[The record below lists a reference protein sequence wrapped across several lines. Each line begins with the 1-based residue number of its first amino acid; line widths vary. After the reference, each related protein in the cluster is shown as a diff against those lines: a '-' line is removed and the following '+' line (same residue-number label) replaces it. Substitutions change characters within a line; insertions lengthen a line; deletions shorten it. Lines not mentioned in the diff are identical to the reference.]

1 MTDDQFE
8 EFMAVYVAYW
18 PDAPLL
24 GPATLGIWRQKLDQ
38 VDERALVAALETLF
52 HDGSH
57 FAPALGELVRRAHD
71 LADDTPPWEV
81 AWAEIRAAAAEH
93 GRAGNWREIPWS
105 HPVIGEVVGLIGWRD
120 VCDSEVGG
128 TTFAAQAR
136 RAYEGTRA
144 RAQEGE
150 RYATIQG
157 FDLPNLQARGGFHP
171 VGESS
176 QDLLS
181 RLKDR
186 SPTDGGSQIKEASA

>member
-52 HDGSH
+52 HDGSR

-71 LADDTPPWEV
+71 LADDTPPWEA

-93 GRAGNWREIPWS
+93 GRVANWREIAWS
-105 HPVIGEVVGLIGWRD
+105 HPVIGEAVGLIGWRD
-120 VCDSEVGG
+120 LCDSEAGD

-136 RAYEGTRA
+136 RAYEGVRV

-150 RYATIQG
+150 RYATIRG
-157 FDLPNLQARGGFHP
+157 FDLATLQPRGGFQI
-171 VGESS
+171 VG
-176 QDLLS
+176 DTGRAFLS

-186 SPTDGGSQIKEASA
+186 APAGGGSQPEEASA